1 MNMEKTLLTDE
12 SLVGSQ
18 SGTNAIYEMEQR
30 FNSHFDSKMQAIGL
44 CNATMALMSV
54 MLGLGLK
61 PGDKILTTP
70 FTWGG
75 SIAGALFLQ
84 LKVVFADVDLQTLTL
99 SPGSVSKILQEHND
113 IKLILDVDIFGNPSI
128 ADEIGMLAKRYN
140 CFHLIDSAS
149 GFGSFY
155 KGKPSGYF
163 ADAVVYSF
171 SESKVLNAGEG
182 SVLMIK
188 NPELYEKIIFLT
200 QHPYRAKRDM
210 PDSPANQFALNF
222 RIHPVA
228 AMIINSEFE
237 MTIHRIAKKRD
248 IINDLLRKVESELN
262 LKMKLHHAPDFQ
274 HAFSR
279 LCLVMSKKN
288 RRLISE
294 FLKERYPEFRVGCLS
309 ILNLLPDDQAL
320 LNAGYDELIIS
331 NRIKLKNAY
340 SLFRNA
346 FEINISH
353 LF

>member
-1 MNMEKTLLTDE
+1 MVNMLLNEK

-18 SGTNAIYEMEQR
+18 AGTDSIYEMEQR
-30 FNSHFDSKMQAIGL
+30 FEAYYHSQFNSIGM

-54 MLGLGLK
+54 LMALDLK
-61 PGDKILTTP
+61 AGDKILTTP

-75 SIAGALFLQ
+75 TIAGALFMK
-84 LKVVFADVDLQTLTL
+84 LKIYFADIDKHTLTM
-99 SPGSVSKILQEHND
+99 SPESVREVLKEQND
-113 IKLILDVDIFGNPSI
+113 IKLILDVDVFGNPSK
-128 ADEIGMLAKRYN
+128 ADEIAVLAKQFN

-200 QHPYRAKRDM
+200 QHPYRAKRDI
-210 PDSPANQFALNF
+210 PESPANQFALNF
-222 RIHPVA
+222 RMHPVA